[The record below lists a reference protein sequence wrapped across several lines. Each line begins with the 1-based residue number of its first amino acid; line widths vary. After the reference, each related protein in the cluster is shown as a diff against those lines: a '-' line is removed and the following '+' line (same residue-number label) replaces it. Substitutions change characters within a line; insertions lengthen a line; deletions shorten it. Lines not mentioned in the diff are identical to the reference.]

1 MSDQNLYSI
10 KEFCKRNALSHTQ
23 FYELMHE
30 HPDILKT
37 VQVPYYKR
45 RKFITPE
52 VDEAWNN
59 HVREN
64 FSEQEAKI

>member
-10 KEFCKRNALSHTQ
+10 KDFCKRNALSHTQ
-23 FYELMHE
+23 FYELLEE

-37 VQVPYYKR
+37 VSVPYYKR

-52 VDEAWNN
+52 VDAAWNDY
-59 HVREN
+59 VRSNVEIA
-64 FSEQEAKI
+64 S

>member
-10 KEFCKRNALSHTQ
+10 KDFCKRNALSHTQ
-23 FYELMHE
+23 FYELLEE

-37 VQVPYYKR
+37 VSVPYYKR

-52 VDEAWNN
+52 VDAEWNDY
-59 HVREN
+59 VRSNVEIA
-64 FSEQEAKI
+64 S

>member
-10 KEFCKRNALSHTQ
+10 MDFCKRNALSHTQ
-23 FYELMHE
+23 FYELLEE

-37 VQVPYYKR
+37 VSVPYYKR

-52 VDEAWNN
+52 VDAAWNDY
-59 HVREN
+59 VRSNVEIA
-64 FSEQEAKI
+64 S

>member
-10 KEFCKRNALSHTQ
+10 KDFCKRNALSHTQ
-23 FYELMHE
+23 FYELLEE

-37 VQVPYYKR
+37 VSVPYYKR

-52 VDEAWNN
+52 VDAAWNDY
-59 HVREN
+59 VRSNVEVA
-64 FSEQEAKI
+64 S

>member
-10 KEFCKRNALSHTQ
+10 KEFCKRHAQ

-45 RKFITPE
+45 RKFITAE

-59 HVREN
+59 HVREQMVN
-64 FSEQEAKI
+64 VS